1 MLALIMIHV
10 NIIDHLHCFL
20 KTETNNTTTHI
31 SRIIKILVFVF
42 FRKRGKNIEN
52 RNYDE
57 LVTII
62 KNKIKL

>member
-20 KTETNNTTTHI
+20 KTETHNTTTHI
-31 SRIIKILVFVF
+31 SRIIKILVVF
-42 FRKRGKNIEN
+42 FQKTWKNIEN

-57 LVTII
+57 LVTTI